1 MANNFKIF
9 GENTSNILTD
19 AAFNTSAE
27 RQNGFQ
33 PNTTASS
40 KSVNTALRESTLGV
54 TALMNV
60 ILNSNNTSVNI
71 GPNSTLNDVVNFIT
85 LGLNGFINS
94 NISGELKVTT
104 SSITGDT
111 LSLYLGG
118 TLKSSIVLTNVY
130 HAATASSA
138 TIATN
143 SAYAAK
149 IGTSTSPD
157 TVGSSTRPVYVSNG
171 EIVQCSQT
179 LGVDISGTAAK
190 ATRTSFTNND
200 FSYTTFSNGRATIN
214 SFTFGTYEIYIKYT
228 ASDSLSFGTH
238 GLYLNVGETRYISSV
253 TVDSDVETSSSN
265 WCTYVLYA
273 SRSGNNITFTLKYL
287 LSNNK
292 NGTVTRSNVI
302 LNYKLIQ

>member
-19 AAFNTSAE
+19 AAFNTSTE

-54 TALMNV
+54 TALMNA
-60 ILNSNNTSVNI
+60 ILNSNNSSVNV

-94 NISGELKVTT
+94 NVSGELKVT
-104 SSITGDT
+104 SALSGDT

-118 TLKSSIVLTNVY
+118 TLKSSIVLTNAY
-130 HAATASSA
+130 HAMTASSA
-138 TIATN
+138 TSATN
-143 SAYAAK
+143 SVYAAK

-157 TVGSSTRPVYVSNG
+157 TIGSSTRPVYVNNG
-171 EIVQCSQT
+171 EITQCAQT

-200 FSYTTFSNGRATIN
+200 FSNMTFSNGRATIN
-214 SFTFGTYEIYIKYT
+214 SFNFGTYEIYIKHT

-238 GLYLNVGETRYISSV
+238 SLDLNVGETKYISSV

-273 SRSGNNITFTLKYL
+273 GRDGNKITFTLKYL

-292 NGTVTRSNVI
+292 NGTVTGSNVI

>member
-19 AAFNTSAE
+19 AAFNTSTE

-54 TALMNV
+54 TALMNA
-60 ILNSNNTSVNI
+60 ILNSNNSSVNV

-94 NISGELKVTT
+94 NVSGELKVTT
-104 SSITGDT
+104 SATTGDT

-118 TLKSSIVLTNVY
+118 TLKSSIVLTNAY
-130 HAATASSA
+130 HAMTASSA
-138 TIATN
+138 TSATN
-143 SAYAAK
+143 SVYAVK

-157 TVGSSTRPVYVSNG
+157 TIGSSTRPVYVNNG
-171 EIVQCSQT
+171 EITQCAQT

-200 FSYTTFSNGRATIN
+200 FSNMTFSNGRATIN
-214 SFTFGTYEIYIKYT
+214 SFNFGTYEIYIKHT

-238 GLYLNVGETRYISSV
+238 SLDLNVGETKYISSV

-273 SRSGNNITFTLKYL
+273 GRDGNKITFTLKYL

-292 NGTVTRSNVI
+292 NGTVTRSDVI

>member
-19 AAFNTSAE
+19 AAFNTSTE

-54 TALMNV
+54 TALMNA

-104 SSITGDT
+104 SSTTGDT

-118 TLKSSIVLTNVY
+118 ALKSSIVLTNVY

-138 TIATN
+138 TTATN

-149 IGTSTSPD
+149 IGTSTSASS
-157 TVGSSTRPVYVSNG
+157 VGSSTRPVYVSNG
-171 EIVQCSQT
+171 DVVQCGQT

-190 ATRTSFTNND
+190 ATRTSFTNRG
-200 FSYTTFSNGRATIN
+200 FSYINFGGGRATIN
-214 SFTFGTYEIYIKYT
+214 SFNFGTYEIYVKYT
-228 ASDSLSFGTH
+228 DSDNLSFGTH
-238 GLYLNVGETRYISSV
+238 SLDLNVGETRYISSV
-253 TVDSDVETSSSN
+253 TVDADVETSSSN

-273 SRSGNNITFTLKYL
+273 SRSGSNITFTLKYL

-292 NGTVTRSNVI
+292 NGIVTRSNII